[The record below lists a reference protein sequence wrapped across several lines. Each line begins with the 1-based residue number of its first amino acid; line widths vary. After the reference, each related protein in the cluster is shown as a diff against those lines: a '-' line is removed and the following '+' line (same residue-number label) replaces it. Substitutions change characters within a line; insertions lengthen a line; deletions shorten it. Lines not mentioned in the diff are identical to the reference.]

1 MSTDVC
7 QNQTVFNSAVKDALK
22 KIEDD
27 QCNTNEC
34 KTSVVIMYI
43 IILILY
49 IYAIILA
56 MQADKEHR
64 IIHLSMALLLG
75 PLYVLAYYLNT
86 FSN

>member
-1 MSTDVC
+1 MSSDVC

-27 QCNTNEC
+27 QCNTTGC

-86 FSN
+86 FS